1 MKQHKLLASALCMPV
16 VFYMLTKLS
25 FDAAFRSVFTDTG
38 SVMVPEISLLTFSVL
53 TGLVLSVIVRKVVL
67 KDRSELKGS
76 FVFQFVLTYLV
87 LLGVGHLPISRRCV
101 LLPQLLSLLF
111 MIPGIIICIACVIFA
126 GKRQAQ
132 PFRG

>member
-1 MKQHKLLASALCMPV
+1 MKQHKLLASALCMPI
-16 VFYMLTKLS
+16 VFYILTKLVFNVAFGS
-25 FDAAFRSVFTDTG
+25 AFDAEVN
-38 SVMVPEISLLTFSVL
+38 MVPEISLFTFSIL
-53 TGLVLSVIVRKVVL
+53 AGLVLGVIVRKVVL
-67 KDRSELKGS
+67 KDRSEMKGA

-87 LLGVGHLPISRRCV
+87 LLGIGLLPISRRCV

-126 GKRQAQ
+126 GKRQTQ